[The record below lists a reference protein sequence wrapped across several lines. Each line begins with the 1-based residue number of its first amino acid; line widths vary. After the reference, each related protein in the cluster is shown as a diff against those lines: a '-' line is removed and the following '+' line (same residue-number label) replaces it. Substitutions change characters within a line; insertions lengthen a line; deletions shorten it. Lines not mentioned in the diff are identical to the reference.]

1 MKIDWAALG
10 SVFGVSLVVTVA
22 LVGLFTLGIVGL
34 SQRSP
39 APAAGGEA
47 AAADATTPQGTAARG
62 GAGSGGAMALV
73 GAYTCFALCVAAVGY
88 GIYLIVA

>member
-10 SVFGVSLVVTVA
+10 SVFGVSLVATVA

-34 SQRSP
+34 TKQE
-39 APAAGGEA
+39 EA
-47 AAADATTPQGTAARG
+47 AARG
-62 GAGSGGAMALV
+62 GSATLART
-73 GAYTCFALCVAAVGY
+73 GAYTCFGLCLAAVAY

>member
-1 MKIDWAALG
+1 MKIDWVALG

-34 SQRSP
+34 SKRET
-39 APAAGGEA
+39 ALAGE
-47 AAADATTPQGTAARG
+47 G
-62 GAGSGGAMALV
+62 GAKNGSAALAV
-73 GAYTCFALCVAAVGY
+73 TGAYACFALCVAAVAY

>member
-34 SQRSP
+34 SRQERAVAQGGS
-39 APAAGGEA
+39 AGLA
-47 AAADATTPQGTAARG
+47 VT
-62 GAGSGGAMALV
+62 
-73 GAYTCFALCVAAVGY
+73 GAYACFAACAAAVGY